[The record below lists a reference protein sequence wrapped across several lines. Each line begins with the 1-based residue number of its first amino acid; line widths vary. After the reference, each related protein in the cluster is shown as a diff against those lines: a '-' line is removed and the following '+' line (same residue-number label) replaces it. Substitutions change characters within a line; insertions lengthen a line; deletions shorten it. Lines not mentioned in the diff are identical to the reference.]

1 MNFVSVGDLS
11 RFFTMRRANS
21 GLRND
26 IQRLSKEV
34 TTGIRADV
42 PRHLN
47 GDLLDL
53 SRLERGLREAD
64 AYRRATREAAATA
77 SGMQAALGTLQDI
90 ADISSVNML
99 SDTSLAV
106 EHTLLSVASVA
117 DSQLETAIAALNTNI
132 GGRFV
137 LSGTKV
143 NVPPLV
149 SADDLVG
156 QAQSVIGAAATADE
170 AIQLLRDWFDGPPGA
185 GGFSDSAY
193 RGSFDGGSPFGID
206 AANAIRFEQTAN
218 DPGVRGVL
226 FGLTLGALVS
236 RGAFGGDQAAQ
247 AALMRA
253 GGAGLVKGNS
263 QLTLARADLGSNEQ
277 SIERASVRL
286 KSLTTGLSIERSNLI
301 SADTYEAGSQLV
313 QAEATLE
320 ALYAMT
326 ARLSKLSLAK
336 YL

>member
-11 RFFTMRRANS
+11 RFFTMRRANA

-26 IQRLSKEV
+26 IQRLSQEV
-34 TTGIRADV
+34 TTGVRADV

-47 GDLLDL
+47 GDLHDL
-53 SRLERGLREAD
+53 ARLERGLREAQT
-64 AYRRATREAAATA
+64 YRKTTQEAAAAAT
-77 SGMQAALGTLQDI
+77 GMQAAFGTLQDI
-90 ADISSVNML
+90 ADISSVSML

-117 DSQLETAIAALNTNI
+117 DQQLDAAIAALDTNM

-137 LSGTKV
+137 LSGTKA
-143 NVPPLV
+143 NTPPIISSDDLLTQAQAV
-149 SADDLVG
+149 ISGAASADD
-156 QAQSVIGAAATADE
+156 AT
-170 AIQLLRDWFDGPPGA
+170 QLLQDWFDAVPGS
-185 GGFSDSAY
+185 GGFSDVAY
-193 RGSFDGGSPFGID
+193 RGSLSGGSQFGID
-206 AANAIRFEQTAN
+206 ASNSIRFEQTAN
-218 DPGVRGVL
+218 DHGARNVL

-236 RGAFGGDQAAQ
+236 RGLFGGDQASQAIMMRSGG
-247 AALMRA
+247 AALM
-253 GGAGLVKGNS
+253 KGNA
-263 QLTLARADLGSNEQ
+263 QLTLARSDLGAHEQ

-286 KSLTTGLSIERSNLI
+286 DNLASGLQVERTNLI
-301 SADTYEAGSQLV
+301 SADAYDSGSQLL

-326 ARLSKLSLAK
+326 ARLSNLSLAK

>member
-11 RFFTMRRANS
+11 RFFTMRRANA
-21 GLRND
+21 GLRTD

-53 SRLERGLREAD
+53 SRLERGIREAD
-64 AYRRATREAAATA
+64 AYRRTTREAAVTA
-77 SGMQAALGTLQDI
+77 SGMQAALGTVQDI
-90 ADISSVNML
+90 ADMSSASML

-106 EHTLLSVASVA
+106 EHTLLLVASVT
-117 DSQLETAIAALNTNI
+117 DGRLGSAISALNANV

-137 LSGTKV
+137 LSGTRT
-143 NVPPLV
+143 NSPPLI
-149 SADDLVG
+149 SADELVG
-156 QAQSVIGAAATADE
+156 HAQSVIAGAASADE
-170 AIQLLRDWFDGPPGA
+170 AIQRLQDWFDAAPGA
-185 GGFSDSAY
+185 GGFSDTAY
-193 RGSFDGGSPFGID
+193 RGSLDGGSQFGID
-206 AANAIRFEQTAN
+206 ASNAIRFEQTAN
-218 DPGVRGVL
+218 DPGVRNAL
-226 FGLTLGALVS
+226 LGLTMGALVS
-236 RGAFGGDQAAQ
+236 RGAFSGDQESQ
-247 AALMRA
+247 AAMMRA
-253 GGAGLVKGNS
+253 GGAELLKGNS
-263 QLTLARADLGSNEQ
+263 QLTLARSDLGSNEQ

-286 KSLTTGLSIERSNLI
+286 ESLATNLHIERNNLI
-301 SADTYEAGSQLV
+301 SADTYESGSQLV

-326 ARLSKLSLAK
+326 ARLSNLSLAK